1 VAQKQYGRVGQVFS
15 SAEKRADPD
24 SAHRI
29 AAARPKMISR
39 RQLALSTGLVL
50 SGLAN
55 AKGAETNHWVV
66 PFPAGSAQDMI
77 GRFLAPYFAR
87 STGNPLIIQ
96 NKAGAGGT
104 IGAAHMA
111 KSQPDG
117 RTLLLAASSHHLA
130 GALLPQ
136 LPYHPLHSFRAAAF
150 LGFSEFVLVA
160 SANMQVASLGDFV
173 KRAAASPGSLN
184 FASSGNGSATHVCM
198 AAFLVR
204 AGLELTH
211 IPFKSTGETVQELL
225 AGRIQ
230 AAMLPTLTAH
240 SLQAEARLVSLALTG
255 FERSVH
261 LPQLPTVAEW
271 GYPGFQ
277 WISWAGFLA
286 PKAVPDATIQ
296 SLHDAMRRV
305 LTDPEVKRQL
315 QAIGVASSHLSPEQF
330 DHFLQT
336 DWAMATAAT
345 RQLKLHSY

>member
-1 VAQKQYGRVGQVFS
+1 
-15 SAEKRADPD
+15 
-24 SAHRI
+24 
-29 AAARPKMISR
+29 MISR

-55 AKGAETNHWVV
+55 AKDAQANQWVV
-66 PFPAGSAQDMI
+66 PFLAGSAQDMI
-77 GRFLAPYFAR
+77 ARLLSPYFAQ
-87 STGNPLIIQ
+87 STGKPLIIQ

-104 IGAAHMA
+104 VGAAHTA
-111 KSQPDG
+111 KSEPDG

-160 SANMQVASLGDFV
+160 SANMQVASMGDFV

-184 FASSGNGSATHVCM
+184 FASSGNGSATHVAM
-198 AAFLVR
+198 AAFLAR

-230 AAMLPTLTAH
+230 VAMLPTLTAQ
-240 SLQAEARLVSLALTG
+240 SLQAEPRLVSLALTG

-261 LPQLPTVAEW
+261 LPQLPTVAEL
-271 GYPGFQ
+271 GYTGFQ
-277 WISWAGFLA
+277 WLSWAGFLA

-296 SLHDAMRRV
+296 SLHDTMRRV
-305 LTDPEVKRQL
+305 LTDPTLKRQL
-315 QAIGVASSHLSPEQF
+315 QAIGIASSHFSPAQF
-330 DHFLQT
+330 DRLLQN
-336 DWAMATAAT
+336 DWAMATATT
-345 RQLKLHSY
+345 RQLKLQSY

>member
-1 VAQKQYGRVGQVFS
+1 
-15 SAEKRADPD
+15 
-24 SAHRI
+24 
-29 AAARPKMISR
+29 MISR

-55 AKGAETNHWVV
+55 AKDEQANHWVV
-66 PFPAGSAQDMI
+66 PFLAGSAQDMI
-77 GRFLAPYFAR
+77 ARLLAPYFAQ
-87 STGNPLIIQ
+87 STGKPLIIQ

-104 IGAAHMA
+104 IGAAHTA
-111 KSQPDG
+111 KSEPDG

-160 SANMQVASLGDFV
+160 SANMQVASMGDFV

-184 FASSGNGSATHVCM
+184 FASSGNGSATHVAM
-198 AAFLVR
+198 AAFLAR

-230 AAMLPTLTAH
+230 VAMLPTLTAH
-240 SLQAEARLVSLALTG
+240 SLQAEPRLVSLALTG

-261 LPQLPTVAEW
+261 LPQLPTVAEL
-271 GYPGFQ
+271 GYTGFQ

-296 SLHDAMRRV
+296 SLHDTMRRV
-305 LTDPEVKRQL
+305 LTDPTLKRQL
-315 QAIGVASSHLSPEQF
+315 QAIGIASSHFSPAQF
-330 DHFLQT
+330 DRLLQN
-336 DWAMATAAT
+336 DWAMATATT
-345 RQLKLHSY
+345 RQLKLQSY